1 MDATDEARRR
11 LREGD
16 PIARAGIGSSPLGA
30 ELADQGVRFAAVG
43 GPLED
48 RWHAA
53 LAELAQCIRPLD
65 PAHPGGG
72 APVLNEGGV
81 YHGAWIES
89 TGTINTEVLTRFAPR
104 VARDTLLLFARH
116 QRDDGLIPYKV
127 TADGPAFS
135 QIQVVTPLARVVWNH
150 HLLTGGDTEL
160 LRTMHGAM
168 ARMDAWLAEY
178 RDTAGTGGVEAF
190 CTFDTGHDLSP
201 RFWFAPDRA
210 FRGDARFVDP
220 DSPLL
225 PYVAPDL
232 TSNVACQ
239 RAYLG
244 RIAAELGGDPTEWDA
259 RARESLEALH
269 AQCFDEED
277 GFFYD
282 RTRDGELVRLQGD
295 VLARVLANEVGDEP
309 FFAQCLRR
317 YLMNTRKFLAHYGFT
332 TVAMD
337 DPRFDHDASRNSWG
351 GPVNFLAQLRAP
363 HAFERHG
370 HVAELALVSQ
380 PVLAALAVADRFPQC
395 LDPWS
400 GDAGFT
406 EVYSPS
412 ILWFLDAVER
422 YAGILPRPDGEVWFT
437 GLAPTRLDHGAAA
450 QAVAY
455 GRRIDGAEWELVAD
469 DERVSVFR
477 DGEAAFSFP
486 RGWRVI
492 ADRSGR
498 IRSVVGI
505 GARPVAGLLDLPE
518 GSASLEIVP
527 NERVELSGAAVTA
540 RGGVDFVAPV
550 L

>member
-1 MDATDEARRR
+1 MTPIEDALARLRATD
-11 LREGD
+11 
-16 PIARAGIGSSPLGA
+16 PVHRAGIPSSPLAA
-30 ELADQGVRFAAVG
+30 ELTRNRVRFAAVG

-53 LAELAQCIRPLD
+53 LGELARCIRPLD
-65 PAHPGGG
+65 GG

-89 TGTINTEVLTRFAPR
+89 TGTISTEVLARFAPG
-104 VARDTLLLFARH
+104 VARETLLLFARH
-116 QRDDGLIPYKV
+116 QRDDGYIPYKV
-127 TADGPAFS
+127 TADGPGYS
-135 QIQVVTPLARVVWNH
+135 QIQIVTPLARVVWNH
-150 HLLTGGDTEL
+150 YLLTALSDGPDREL
-160 LRTMHGAM
+160 LATMRPVM
-168 ARMDAWLAEY
+168 ERYDAWLSRY
-178 RDTAGTGGVEAF
+178 RDTRGTGGVEAF

-210 FRGDARFVDP
+210 FHADARLVDP

-244 RIAAELGGDPTEWDA
+244 RIARELGDDPAPWDGAA
-259 RARESLEALH
+259 RRSLDALY
-269 AQCFDEED
+269 AQCFDESD

-282 RTRDGELVRLQGD
+282 RDRRGELVRLQGD
-295 VLARVLANEVGDEP
+295 VLLRVLANEVGDED
-309 FFAQCLRR
+309 FFLASLRR

-370 HVAELALVSQ
+370 HVAELALASH
-380 PVLAALAVADRFPQC
+380 PVLAAVAVADRFPQC

-422 YAGILPRPDGEVWFT
+422 YSGILPRPDGEVWFT
-437 GLAPTRLDHGAAA
+437 GLSPTRLDHGAAA
-450 QAVAY
+450 AAVAY
-455 GRRIDGAEWELVAD
+455 GRRIDGADWEL
-469 DERVSVFR
+469 
-477 DGEAAFSFP
+477 AA
-486 RGWRVI
+486 
-492 ADRSGR
+492 
-498 IRSVVGI
+498 
-505 GARPVAGLLDLPE
+505 
-518 GSASLEIVP
+518 
-527 NERVELSGAAVTA
+527 
-540 RGGVDFVAPV
+540 
-550 L
+550 